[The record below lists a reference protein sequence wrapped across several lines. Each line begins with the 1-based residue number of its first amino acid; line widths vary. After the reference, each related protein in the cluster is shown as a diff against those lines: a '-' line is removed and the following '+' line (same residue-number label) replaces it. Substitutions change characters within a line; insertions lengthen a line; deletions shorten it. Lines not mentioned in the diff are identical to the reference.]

1 MTEKNMLTML
11 LERDPVLIYYDFTLI
26 ITVAFWWIDTI
37 SSTVIFY
44 LFIFYLKQI
53 NACVH
58 LLYR

>member
-1 MTEKNMLTML
+1 MLTML
-11 LERDPVLIYYDFTLI
+11 LEHDPVLIYYDLTLI
-26 ITVAFWWIDTI
+26 TITVATVAFWWIDTI